1 MRSHDHDVFV
11 VRHGA
16 DYLSSS
22 YYPLAEHVT
31 IMAVYCSICR
41 YGRWATFGLL

>member
-1 MRSHDHDVFV
+1 MRSHDHNVFV

-22 YYPLAEHVT
+22 YFLAEHVT
-31 IMAVYCSICR
+31 IMAVYCNICR
-41 YGRWATFGLL
+41 YGRWTTFGLL